1 MLFFKYSLYFKK
13 MLVCIYFFNRLPVY
27 LETSLFVV
35 QLLSH
40 VRLCNTMDCSTPG
53 FPVLHNSWSLLKLMS
68 IELVV
73 PSNHLILCCPL
84 LFLPSI
90 FPRIKLYSN
99 ESAFRSGGQ
108 SMVDSLELTG
118 LISLQSKGLSK
129 VFSTPNF
136 ESISS
141 SGLSL
146 LYCPAFTSLHDYWR
160 NHSFD

>member
-13 MLVCIYFFNRLPVY
+13 MLVYIYFFNRLPVC

-90 FPRIKLYSN
+90 FPSVRIFSCEFALCIRWRKYWSFSFSISPSN
-99 ESAFRSGGQ
+99 EYS
-108 SMVDSLELTG
+108 E
-118 LISLQSKGLSK
+118 LIS
-129 VFSTPNF
+129 FRIDWF
-136 ESISS
+136 D
-141 SGLSL
+141 L
-146 LYCPAFTSLHDYWR
+146 LYFIESYACINMDRVVSTYFMLS
-160 NHSFD
+160 